1 MSTCIYSMK
10 EKKKLCNTENQRPQ
24 GPQWHQAKKTRF
36 QETDWK
42 QFSSKSSKSV
52 RGLLSKCTTKN
63 FEVLQYN
70 VQTTLYHPHPDST
83 KKKFNPCQK
92 FFLKSDEKLIKLG
105 INFGLF
111 RPTVK
116 QCVFQ
121 QLLQIIL
128 RNKLQA
134 N

>member
-10 EKKKLCNTENQRPQ
+10 EKKNYATLKIKGLKENKIPRNC
-24 GPQWHQAKKTRF
+24 
-36 QETDWK
+36 DWK
-42 QFSSKSSKSV
+42 QFSSKSSKCV
-52 RGLLSKCTTKN
+52 RELLRKCTTKN

-92 FFLKSDEKLIKLG
+92 IFLKSDEKLIKLG

-121 QLLQIIL
+121 QLLQIKL